1 MKYRVRTT
9 PRAESD
15 AVAIYSWIAEHEG
28 QPDNASRWLDGLQ
41 EAIESLSTQPR
52 RCPLAP
58 ESRSFADEIRQLLYH
73 RHRILFLIEHDAVFV
88 LHIRHSSRL
97 AARGADFE

>member
-15 AVAIYSWIAEHEG
+15 AMAIYTWIAEHER
-28 QPDNASRWLDGLQ
+28 QPENASRWLDGLQ
-41 EAIESLSTQPR
+41 EAIESLTTQPR
-52 RCPLAP
+52 RCSLAP

-73 RHRILFLIEHDAVFV
+73 RHRILFMIEHDVVFV
-88 LHIRHSSRL
+88 LHIRHGSRL
-97 AARGADFE
+97 AARDPDLE